1 MLAGAW
7 GIQAGPPARP
17 AAAVGAD
24 NAVTPPRAAVRLGD
38 DMLAAGGFWDLRG
51 KRVGLITNPS
61 GVNRHGESTIELL
74 LRAPDVKLVALFGP
88 EHGLYG
94 TVLAGDLVGDTTD
107 RRTGLP
113 VHSLYGKTRKP
124 TRDMLRG
131 LDALVYDV
139 QDIGCRS
146 YTFISTMGLAMEACA
161 EEGVQFVVL
170 DRPNPLGGVRVEGP
184 PLDPN
189 FRSFVGQ
196 WPVPYVYGM
205 TCGELAQMINSER
218 WISTPCRLRVIP
230 MEGWRRDMSWDT
242 GLRWVPTSPKIP
254 KADSALYYAATGILG
269 EVGGV
274 GIGGNFK
281 MSFQCVT
288 APWLDAHKTYQQF
301 SSYQLPGV
309 CFAPFKTNANNS
321 PHQGVRIIFTNSVSS
336 PLVAINFYALDAVR
350 RLSGRNLV
358 AEAVDSRR
366 SLAMFDK
373 VTGSDRIRKALLA
386 GRSVQEIIAEW
397 KKDEEAFR
405 ELRKRYLLY

>member
-1 MLAGAW
+1 MRKFLWLNLCLALLAAKA
-7 GIQAGPPARP
+7 AGSE
-17 AAAVGAD
+17 
-24 NAVTPPRAAVRLGD
+24 VRLGD
-38 DMLAAGGFWDLRG
+38 DVLAIRGFDGLKG

-61 GVNRHGESTIELL
+61 GVNHDGRSTIDLL
-74 LRAPDVKLVALFGP
+74 LGAPGVRLVALFGP

-94 TVLAGDLVGDTTD
+94 NVLAGDLVGDTVD

-124 TRDMLRG
+124 TPSMLKG
-131 LDALVYDV
+131 LDAILYDV

-161 EEGVQFVVL
+161 EEGVEFVVL

-184 PLDPN
+184 ALDLRY
-189 FRSFVGQ
+189 RSFVGE

-205 TCGELAQMINSER
+205 TCGELARMINTEG
-218 WISTPCRLRVIP
+218 WISKPCKLSVIP
-230 MEGWRRDMSWDT
+230 MQGWRRDMTWAET
-242 GLRWVPTSPKIP
+242 GLNWVPTSPKIP
-254 KADSALYYAATGILG
+254 KAESALYYAATGILG

-288 APWLDAHKTYQQF
+288 APWLDAHKTYRQF
-301 SSYQLPGV
+301 SSYNLPGV
-309 CFAPFKTNANNS
+309 YFAPFKTNANNA
-321 PHQGVRIIFTNSVSS
+321 PHQGVRILFTNSVTS

-350 RLSGRNLV
+350 KLSGRNLV
-358 AEAVDSRR
+358 AEALAAHRD
-366 SLAMFDK
+366 LAMFDK
-373 VTGSDRIRKALLA
+373 VTGGDHIRKALLA
-386 GRSVQEIIAEW
+386 GESVDAIIQAW

-405 ELRKRYLLY
+405 ALRKRYLLY